1 MTQTSDNVTW
11 LTQEA
16 YSQLKAELEYL
27 SGPARTEIAKKIEAA
42 REEGDLRENGGYHA
56 AKEEQ
61 GKQELRIRQLQQ
73 LLENAKVGEA
83 PADDGVV
90 EPGMVVTIAFD
101 GDEDDTITFLLASRE
116 YASADIETYS
126 PQSPLGTGVNGKK
139 VGEDAQYELPN
150 GKMASVRRSRFAH
163 PGRGPARC
171 PPRTGAE
178 VIGQTVTERAGRL
191 RPRADAA
198 GSWPAAGASRA
209 RACCR
214 RGPGSPTPRT
224 GGAPFRHRPRG

>member
-16 YSQLKAELEYL
+16 YDQLKAELDYL

-61 GKQELRIRQLQQ
+61 GKQELRVRQLQQ
-73 LLENAKVGEA
+73 LLERARVGET

-101 GDEDDTITFLLASRE
+101 GDPDDTLTFLLGSRE
-116 YASADIETYS
+116 YASSEVETYS
-126 PQSPLGTGVNGKK
+126 PQSPLGQGVNGKK
-139 VGEDAQYELPN
+139 VGDEAEYELPN
-150 GKMASVRRSRFAH
+150 GKQASVKILEAK
-163 PGRGPARC
+163 PY
-171 PPRTGAE
+171 
-178 VIGQTVTERAGRL
+178 
-191 RPRADAA
+191 
-198 GSWPAAGASRA
+198 
-209 RACCR
+209 
-214 RGPGSPTPRT
+214 
-224 GGAPFRHRPRG
+224 GG